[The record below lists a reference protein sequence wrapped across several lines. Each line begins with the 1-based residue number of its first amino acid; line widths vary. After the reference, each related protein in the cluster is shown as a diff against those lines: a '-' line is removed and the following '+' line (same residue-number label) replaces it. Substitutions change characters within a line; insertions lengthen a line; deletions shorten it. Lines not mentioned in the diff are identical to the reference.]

1 MKNRTKIYFASDFH
15 LGSPN
20 YNESLKRE
28 KKICRWLTQISHD
41 AKEIYLVG
49 DLFDFWFE
57 YDKVIPKGFERI
69 KGKLAELSDMGIKI
83 IFFNGNH
90 DLWTFGYFEKELG
103 FRVYSK
109 PQIIEINNKIFYIA
123 HGDGL
128 GKGNFTYKI
137 IKKIYLNTFCQFLFA
152 ITPSYI
158 GISLA
163 KYLSNS
169 SRKKNLNHP
178 KKNIHEPLIEFS
190 KKTLNNKKIDYFI
203 FGHLHDPK
211 IVELNKTSKYV
222 NLGDCVKHFSY
233 AELDGENLLLKNF

>member
-1 MKNRTKIYFASDFH
+1 MKIRTKIYFASDFH

-20 YNESLKRE
+20 YDESLKRE
-28 KKICRWLTQISHD
+28 KRICNWLTQISQD
-41 AKEIYLVG
+41 AKELYLVG

-69 KGKLAELSDMGIKI
+69 KGKLAELSDLGIKI

-103 FRVYSK
+103 VKVYKK
-109 PQIIEINNKIFYIA
+109 PQVFKINNKLIYVA

-128 GKGNFTYKI
+128 GRGNFSYKM
-137 IKKIYLNTFCQFLFA
+137 IKKIYLNTLCQFLFA

-158 GISLA
+158 GISIA

-169 SRKKNLNHP
+169 SRKKNLNYP
-178 KKNIHEPLIEFS
+178 KKNIHAPLIEYS
-190 KKTLNNKKIDYFI
+190 KKILKNKKIDYFI

-211 IVELNKTSKYV
+211 IIELNQYSKYV

-233 AELDGENLLLKNF
+233 AELDGESLILKNF